1 MEYNSK
7 YVKVVQN
14 RLEAM
19 VPLGQKVLLNNPAN
33 VQNVT
38 LEDVALLT
46 TGSLASAGYYWSEE
60 ALKKSTGARDNFKES
75 MKRFISKQAF
85 TSALIRFS

>member
-1 MEYNSK
+1 MRTGKQNFFNSMEYNSK

-33 VQNVT
+33 IQ
-38 LEDVALLT
+38 DIYGWHSMWLLLS
-46 TGSLASAGYYWSEE
+46 SL
-60 ALKKSTGARDNFKES
+60 
-75 MKRFISKQAF
+75 
-85 TSALIRFS
+85 

>member
-33 VQNVT
+33 IQDIYGWDSI
-38 LEDVALLT
+38 LPLLS
-46 TGSLASAGYYWSEE
+46 GL
-60 ALKKSTGARDNFKES
+60 
-75 MKRFISKQAF
+75 
-85 TSALIRFS
+85 

>member
-19 VPLGQKVLLNNPAN
+19 VPSGQKVLLNNQVRAQVIYGWDSILP
-33 VQNVT
+33 
-38 LEDVALLT
+38 LLS
-46 TGSLASAGYYWSEE
+46 GL
-60 ALKKSTGARDNFKES
+60 
-75 MKRFISKQAF
+75 
-85 TSALIRFS
+85 

>member
-19 VPLGQKVLLNNPAN
+19 VPLGQKVLLNNQAK
-33 VQNVT
+33 VQVIYGWHSIQ
-38 LEDVALLT
+38 LLLS
-46 TGSLASAGYYWSEE
+46 SL
-60 ALKKSTGARDNFKES
+60 
-75 MKRFISKQAF
+75 
-85 TSALIRFS
+85 

>member
-19 VPLGQKVLLNNPAN
+19 VPLGQKVLLNNQVMAQVIYGWDSIQP
-33 VQNVT
+33 
-38 LEDVALLT
+38 LLS
-46 TGSLASAGYYWSEE
+46 GL
-60 ALKKSTGARDNFKES
+60 
-75 MKRFISKQAF
+75 
-85 TSALIRFS
+85 

>member
-33 VQNVT
+33 VQ
-38 LEDVALLT
+38 DIYGWHSMQLLLS
-46 TGSLASAGYYWSEE
+46 SL
-60 ALKKSTGARDNFKES
+60 
-75 MKRFISKQAF
+75 
-85 TSALIRFS
+85 